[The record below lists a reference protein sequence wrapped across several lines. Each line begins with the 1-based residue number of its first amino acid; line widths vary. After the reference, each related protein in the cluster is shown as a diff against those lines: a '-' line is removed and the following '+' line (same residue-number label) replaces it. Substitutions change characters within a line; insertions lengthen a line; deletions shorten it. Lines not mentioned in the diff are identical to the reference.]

1 TTFDATDYPDFVG
14 QRGQTGA
21 ITRWR
26 HYLSLD
32 WTSGPWGATA
42 VQWFQNGYSEPDA
55 ITGDTR
61 RVGTYE
67 IYDLQGR
74 FTGWKYV
81 RIEAGVRNIFDRAP
95 PVSNQNANFQV
106 GYDPQYGDPRARMY
120 YATIRLQ
127 WK

>member
-1 TTFDATDYPDFVG
+1 M
-14 QRGQTGA
+14 Q
-21 ITRWR
+21 
-26 HYLSLD
+26 
-32 WTSGPWGATA
+32 
-42 VQWFQNGYSEPDA
+42 
-55 ITGDTR
+55 
-61 RVGTYE
+61 
-67 IYDLQGR
+67 

-106 GYDPQYGDPRARMY
+106 GYDPQYGDPRGRMY